1 MINCGT
7 SVESVLLV
15 SEGLCS
21 RGLGGGREK
30 DETKEDYARG
40 INRGGRHARL
50 NNSLRGNRRRRRW
63 CPSLCWD
70 VVDL

>member
-30 DETKEDYARG
+30 DETKEDYESRMSRG
-40 INRGGRHARL
+40 CRY
-50 NNSLRGNRRRRRW
+50 
-63 CPSLCWD
+63 
-70 VVDL
+70 VVG